1 MKKVKMKEIRDRYDI
16 FLKVCETGNFS
27 RAAETLNYTQS
38 GISQMMAGL
47 EEELGVQLFA
57 RIKKGVILT
66 DNGKR
71 LLPYIQ
77 EMVNQKD
84 KLRQAA
90 FNINNKVEGKL
101 RIGSFTSVT
110 AMWMPDVIRFFQKNY
125 PQVEVQIF
133 DGNYDEIRDWIIHGQ
148 VDCGFLSSIVAFD
161 LKFYPLLEDPLCA
174 VMPKGHP
181 LSEKKPQVSYSF
193 RDDTLIMAFVKNGF
207 GVTVSQDLVMKAF
220 SDEIEVR
227 PLDPGSHRTIG
238 LALARTT
245 NSVVSGVLLDYLQHS
260 LQKYDSILS
269 SF

>member
-1 MKKVKMKEIRDRYDI
+1 MKEIRDRYDI

-27 RAAETLNYTQS
+27 RAAEALNYTQS

-161 LKFYPLLEDPLCA
+161 LKFYPLL
-174 VMPKGHP
+174 
-181 LSEKKPQVSYSF
+181 
-193 RDDTLIMAFVKNGF
+193 
-207 GVTVSQDLVMKAF
+207 
-220 SDEIEVR
+220 
-227 PLDPGSHRTIG
+227 
-238 LALARTT
+238 
-245 NSVVSGVLLDYLQHS
+245 
-260 LQKYDSILS
+260 
-269 SF
+269 

>member
-1 MKKVKMKEIRDRYDI
+1 M
-16 FLKVCETGNFS
+16 
-27 RAAETLNYTQS
+27 
-38 GISQMMAGL
+38 
-47 EEELGVQLFA
+47 
-57 RIKKGVILT
+57 ILT

-161 LKFYPLLEDPLCA
+161 
-174 VMPKGHP
+174 
-181 LSEKKPQVSYSF
+181 
-193 RDDTLIMAFVKNGF
+193 
-207 GVTVSQDLVMKAF
+207 
-220 SDEIEVR
+220 
-227 PLDPGSHRTIG
+227 
-238 LALARTT
+238 
-245 NSVVSGVLLDYLQHS
+245 
-260 LQKYDSILS
+260 
-269 SF
+269 